1 MSKTTKTKQP
11 NHLASLIDHQ
21 RAAKSLLP
29 SSLANTLQRYA
40 KATDEIKK
48 ILSEC
53 LPEEIL
59 NTCQVAGLTDE
70 QLTLSV
76 QSQTAANHIRYLQ
89 SDYVNLLSSQ
99 SLTFA
104 NLRSIRVI
112 VTHLPEIYQAR
123 KATKNAD
130 ATIQNSPQHH
140 SNKGFSETT
149 RQTIAH
155 VATHV
160 ITDEKLKKSLLK
172 LAKED

>member
-1 MSKTTKTKQP
+1 MSKNTKIKQP

-21 RAAKSLLP
+21 LAAKSLLP
-29 SSLANTLQRYA
+29 TTLADTLKRYSQ
-40 KATDEIKK
+40 ATDEVKR
-48 ILSEC
+48 ILAEC

-59 NTCQVAGLTDE
+59 DACQVAGLTEE

-89 SDYVNLLSSQ
+89 SDYVNLLCSQ
-99 SLTFA
+99 SITFA
-104 NLRSIRVI
+104 NLRNIRVI
-112 VTHLPEIYQAR
+112 VTHMPQSISVTQN
-123 KATKNAD
+123 TGS
-130 ATIQNSPQHH
+130 TIQNSPQRH
-140 SNKGFSETT
+140 SNKGLSETT

-160 ITDEKLKKSLLK
+160 ITDEKLKKTLLK